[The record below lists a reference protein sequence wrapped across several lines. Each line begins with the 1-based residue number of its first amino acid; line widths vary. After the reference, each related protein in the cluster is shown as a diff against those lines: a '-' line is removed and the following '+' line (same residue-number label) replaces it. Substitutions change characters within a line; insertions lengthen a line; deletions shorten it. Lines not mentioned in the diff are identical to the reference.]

1 MKSQETFGGVDMFYE
16 KKIKYLNYYEN
27 GIRIRGAGY
36 VRLEARDRSLR
47 MELTVTGLH
56 PTDSFDRDVFL
67 FAGKEE
73 NPWVQSPLSAER
85 GNTASNGR
93 MPPISPAQA

>member
-1 MKSQETFGGVDMFYE
+1 MFYE

-56 PTDSFDRDVFL
+56 PTDSFVRDVFL
-67 FAGKEE
+67 CAGK
-73 NPWVQSPLSAER
+73 
-85 GNTASNGR
+85 
-93 MPPISPAQA
+93 